1 MQQCGPVEP
10 EPDHAGGGK
19 VQGKSSCPTC
29 TVATKEEE
37 MRSSVFAAGF
47 CAVATV
53 AAAETPV
60 LTVLTYDSFATE
72 WGPGPAVEKAFE
84 ADCACD
90 LQFVTAGDGAALL
103 ARVQLE
109 GAGSDTDV
117 VLGLDTNLTATAAA
131 TGLFAPHGL
140 TFATTTLPVPFAD
153 PLFLPFDW
161 GWFAFVYD
169 RTRLSTPPA
178 SFGALAESDL
188 TIIIQ
193 DPRSSTPG
201 LGLLM
206 WVEAAYGDRAQ
217 EIWAALADNIVTVTP
232 GWSEAYGLFL
242 EGEADMVLSYTTSPA
257 YHLIIEGDDTK
268 AAALFA
274 EGHYLQ
280 VEVAGKLAA
289 TDQPVLAD
297 RFLAFIGTEAFQS
310 LIPTTNW
317 MYPAVTPA
325 SGLPEG
331 FGTLITPATSLLLS
345 ADDAA
350 RLRPGALDAWR
361 AALAR

>member
-1 MQQCGPVEP
+1 
-10 EPDHAGGGK
+10 
-19 VQGKSSCPTC
+19 
-29 TVATKEEE
+29 
-37 MRSSVFAAGF
+37 MRTSIFAAGF
-47 CAVATV
+47 SAVATM
-53 AAAETPV
+53 ATAETPV
-60 LTVLTYDSFATE
+60 LTVLTYDSFTTE

-90 LQFVTAGDGAALL
+90 LRFITAGDGAALL

-117 VLGLDTNLTATAAA
+117 VLGLDTNLTAAAAA

-140 TFATTTLPVPFAD
+140 TAANTLPVPYDD

-169 RTRLSTPPA
+169 RTKLATPPA
-178 SFGALAESDL
+178 SFEALAESGL

-206 WVEAAYGDRAQ
+206 WVKAAYGDRAP

-257 YHLIIEGDDTK
+257 YHLIAEGDDTK
-268 AAALFA
+268 AAANFA

-289 TDQPVLAD
+289 TDQPDLAD
-297 RFLAFIGTEAFQS
+297 RFLAFIGSDAFQT

-317 MYPAVTPA
+317 MYPAITPA
-325 SGLPEG
+325 SGLPKGYE
-331 FGTLITPATSLLLS
+331 TLMIPEKSLLFP
-345 ADDAA
+345 AEEAA
-350 RLRPGALDAWR
+350 ALRDTALDEWR
-361 AALAR
+361 SALSR